1 MKDFVKLSELFWMYT
16 FVQTTVDNVKITDMM
31 KIQEIKGSF
40 TLGASTLEIDV
51 TVFKWLILQ
60 CHYVSN

>member
-1 MKDFVKLSELFWMYT
+1 MYT

-51 TVFKWLILQ
+51 GILVFDIF
-60 CHYVSN
+60 YSF

>member
-1 MKDFVKLSELFWMYT
+1 MYT
-16 FVQTTVDNVKITDMM
+16 FVQTTVDNVKITYMM

-51 TVFKWLILQ
+51 GILVFDIF
-60 CHYVSN
+60 YSF

>member
-51 TVFKWLILQ
+51 GILVFDIF
-60 CHYVSN
+60 YGF

>member
-1 MKDFVKLSELFWMYT
+1 MKDFGKLSELFWMYT

-31 KIQEIKGSF
+31 KIQKIKGSF

-51 TVFKWLILQ
+51 GILVFDIF
-60 CHYVSN
+60 YSF